1 MDGSIDLVL
10 CSTHEDGSSSI
21 RPIDLKTEQAES
33 VLTGSGKLLDAY
45 GNTSTSPAN
54 DAELDMLEH
63 HRLQLALYH
72 RALEKMEASR
82 PEGQRRRVERPAIL
96 VGVSGRLV
104 IYPEEMF
111 ATAQADL
118 DKILATAA
126 RMELVTE
133 LPLADFQRRPA
144 SEAHIC
150 KICPFSRGDLPIC
163 GPLPE
168 LIT

>member
-1 MDGSIDLVL
+1 
-10 CSTHEDGSSSI
+10 
-21 RPIDLKTEQAES
+21 
-33 VLTGSGKLLDAY
+33 
-45 GNTSTSPAN
+45 
-54 DAELDMLEH
+54 AELDMLEH

-111 ATAQADL
+111 AAAQADL
-118 DKILATAA
+118 DEILATAA

-168 LIT
+168 LIK

>member
-1 MDGSIDLVL
+1 M

-21 RPIDLKTEQAES
+21 RPIDLKTEQAET
-33 VLTGSGKLLDAY
+33 VLSDSGKLVDAY

-72 RALEKMEASR
+72 RALEKMESGR

-104 IYPEEMF
+104 IYPEDMF
-111 ATAQADL
+111 AAAQSDL
-118 DKILATAA
+118 DEILSTAA
-126 RMELVTE
+126 RMELATE

-150 KICPFSRGDLPIC
+150 GICPFNRGDLPIC
-163 GPLPE
+163 GPLPD
-168 LIT
+168 LGVQAQS